1 MNKSKAMGLVL
12 LLLGAGL
19 ALTVGLY
26 AESGLVLAVGFSG
39 VVALF
44 YMGIGLYSRGKTVTG
59 LLRTTDDDDRNRS
72 LYRTTAYVSGLAAAG
87 GLIGFVAVTANQGE
101 LLVRLVFGIVFL
113 YNLPL
118 SVVMWRKSRNP
129 DETGHEPGALESKEP
144 EES

>member
-1 MNKSKAMGLVL
+1 MNKSRAMGLVL
-12 LLLGAGL
+12 LLLGMGL

-26 AESGLVLAVGFSG
+26 AESTLVLVTGFFG

-59 LLRTTDDDDRNRS
+59 LLRDTDDEDRNRV

-87 GLIGFVAVTANQGE
+87 GLIGFVSVTANQGS
-101 LLVRLVFGIVFL
+101 LVVRLVFGVVFL

-118 SVVMWRKSRNP
+118 SVVMWRRSNELNKVR
-129 DETGHEPGALESKEP
+129 TGTLESGEP